1 MPNNSIKRGFNLMKR
16 TILLITALLC
26 FNGAAFATIDWE
38 SKGMQIAGEI
48 ISNPAGFFYDFQ
60 QDLEATTPLP
70 PGKTF
75 GIQTGLFPTTIPLTY
90 TNVSGKLRLH
100 AEGRIA
106 PGVPQVDLIGGYWDM
121 LAAKMA
127 TKDSKTIDSAKF
139 GGYYMGAIVSASVSP
154 RVRTF
159 WGYKHSVMAAKLD
172 FKPGEEVELMG
183 TTVSSFDT
191 GFKDDFI
198 IAGIETPKGIS
209 KLWSMQL
216 NYGLK
221 TQTFSSKVS
230 WYGKYFELGFN
241 IFPEGVLVIHPVWNF
256 HLNF

>member
-1 MPNNSIKRGFNLMKR
+1 MKR
-16 TILLITALLC
+16 LILTFLAL
-26 FNGAAFATIDWE
+26 FIVKSPAFAGIDWE

-60 QDLEATTPLP
+60 QDLESTTPLP
-70 PGKTF
+70 PGKSF
-75 GIQTGLFPTTIPLTY
+75 GIQTGLFPSAIPMTY
-90 TNVSGKLRLH
+90 ANVSGKVRLH
-100 AEGRIA
+100 GEGRIA

-127 TKDSKTIDSAKF
+127 TKDSETIDSAKF
-139 GGYYMGAIVSASVSP
+139 GGYYMGAIVSSSVSP

-159 WGYKHSVMAAKLD
+159 WGYKRSVLKAKLE
-172 FKPGEEVELMG
+172 FKPGEEPDFLG
-183 TTVSSFDT
+183 TKVNSFDT
-191 GFKDDFI
+191 GFKDEFL
-198 IAGIETPKGIS
+198 IAGIETPKGVS

-230 WYGKYFELGFN
+230 WYGKYFELGIN
-241 IFPEGVLVIHPVWNF
+241 IFPEGVLVFHPVWNF

>member
-1 MPNNSIKRGFNLMKR
+1 MKR
-16 TILLITALLC
+16 LILIFLSLFLIK
-26 FNGAAFATIDWE
+26 GVAFAKIDWE

-48 ISNPAGFFYDFQ
+48 IANPAGFFYDFQ
-60 QDLEATTPLP
+60 QDLESTTPLP

-75 GIQTGLFPTTIPLTY
+75 GIQTGLFPTTVPMTY
-90 TNVSGKLRLH
+90 VNGSGKLRLH
-100 AEGRIA
+100 GEGRIA

-127 TKDSKTIDSAKF
+127 TKDSQTIDSAKF
-139 GGYYMGAIVSASVSP
+139 NGYYMGAIVSSSVSP

-159 WGYKHSVMAAKLD
+159 WGYKRSVLSAKLR
-172 FKPGEEVELMG
+172 FKPGEEPDFLG
-183 TTVSSFDT
+183 TKVSSFDT
-191 GFKDDFI
+191 GFKDDFL
-198 IAGIETPKGIS
+198 IAGIETPKGVS

-221 TQTFSSKVS
+221 TQVFSSKVS
-230 WYGKYFELGFN
+230 WYGKYFELGLN
-241 IFPEGVLVIHPVWNF
+241 IFPEGVLVFHPVWNF

>member
-1 MPNNSIKRGFNLMKR
+1 MKR
-16 TILLITALLC
+16 FIFAL
-26 FNGAAFATIDWE
+26 AALFCLGGVSHAEIDWE
-38 SKGMQIAGEI
+38 SKGMQMVGEI
-48 ISNPAGFFYDFQ
+48 MANPAGFFYDFQ
-60 QDLEATTPLP
+60 QDLESTTPLP
-70 PGKTF
+70 PGKSF
-75 GIQTGLFPTTIPLTY
+75 GLQTGLFPTTIPMTY

-100 AEGRIA
+100 GEGRLA

-127 TKDSKTIDSAKF
+127 TKDSDTVDSAKF
-139 GGYYMGAIVSASVSP
+139 GGYYMGAIVSSSVSP

-159 WGYKHSVMAAKLD
+159 WGYKRSVLRAKLD
-172 FKPGEEVELMG
+172 FKAGEEPELLG
-183 TTVSSFDT
+183 TKINSFDT
-191 GFKDDFI
+191 GFKDDFL

-216 NYGLK
+216 NYGLN

-230 WYGKYFELGFN
+230 WYGKYFELGLN
-241 IFPEGVLVIHPVWNF
+241 IFPEGVLVFHPVWNF